1 MKKIIF
7 TLLIVLFAFNF
18 SSAQFGDGGGEVYLN
33 GDLID
38 AKFQGGGIDKFY
50 DFIIENFDVSTVEK
64 KGQIIFTFNVNEL
77 GEVKNIRILRDLGTN
92 SAIELIRVLKESPKW
107 EPAKRGG
114 KPISVQFKIPLT
126 FN

>member
-92 SAIELIRVLKESPKW
+92 SAIELISIQLKM
-107 EPAKRGG
+107 
-114 KPISVQFKIPLT
+114 PLT

>member
-1 MKKIIF
+1 MKKIVF
-7 TLLIVLFAFNF
+7 TLLISLFVVNF
-18 SSAQFGDGGGEVYLN
+18 SNAQFGDGGGEVYLN

-50 DFIIENFDVSTVEK
+50 DFIIENSDVSTVEK

-92 SAIELIRVLKESPKW
+92 SAIELIRVLKKASKW

-114 KPISVQFKIPLT
+114 KPISIQLKMPLT

>member
-1 MKKIIF
+1 MKHIF
-7 TLLIVLFAFNF
+7 LFIFLTISTLGYTQI
-18 SSAQFGDGGGEVYLN
+18 DGEDEVYLG

-50 DFIIENFDVSTVEK
+50 NFIIENFEVSSVEQS
-64 KGQIIFTFNVNEL
+64 GQIIFTFNVNEF

-92 SAIELIRVLKESPKW
+92 SAIELIRVLKKAPKW
-107 EPAKRGG
+107 QPAKRGG
-114 KPISVQFKIPLT
+114 KPISIQLKMPLT

>member
-1 MKKIIF
+1 MKHIF
-7 TLLIVLFAFNF
+7 LFIFLTISTLGYTQI
-18 SSAQFGDGGGEVYLN
+18 GGEDEVYLG

-50 DFIIENFDVSTVEK
+50 NFIIENFEVSTVEK
-64 KGQIIFTFNVNEL
+64 SGQIIFTFNVNEF

-92 SAIELIRVLKESPKW
+92 SAIELIRVLKKAPKW
-107 EPAKRGG
+107 QPAKRGG
-114 KPISVQFKIPLT
+114 KPISIQLKIPLT

>member
-1 MKKIIF
+1 MKHF
-7 TLLIVLFAFNF
+7 LILISVFI
-18 SSAQFGDGGGEVYLN
+18 SSFCYSQIDGEDEVYLG

-64 KGQIIFTFNVNEL
+64 KGQIIFTFNVNEF
-77 GEVKNIRILRDLGTN
+77 GEVKNIRVLRDLGTN
-92 SAIELIRVLKESPKW
+92 SALELIRVLKKAPKW
-107 EPAKRGG
+107 VPAKRGG
-114 KPISVQFKIPLT
+114 KPISIQLKMPLT

>member
-1 MKKIIF
+1 MKRIIF
-7 TLLIVLFAFNF
+7 TLLIGLFAFNF

-38 AKFQGGGIDKFY
+38 AKFKGGGIDKFY

-77 GEVKNIRILRDLGTN
+77 GEIKNIRILRDLGTN
-92 SAIELIRVLKESPKW
+92 SAIELIRVLKKASKW

-114 KPISVQFKIPLT
+114 KPISIQLKMPLT

>member
-1 MKKIIF
+1 MKKIVF
-7 TLLIVLFAFNF
+7 TLLISLFVVNF
-18 SSAQFGDGGGEVYLN
+18 SNAQLGGGGGEVYLN

-38 AKFQGGGIDKFY
+38 AKFQGGDIEKFY
-50 DFIIENFDVSTVEK
+50 DFIIENFDVSSVEK

-92 SAIELIRVLKESPKW
+92 SAIELIRVLKKAPKW
-107 EPAKRGG
+107 EPARRGG
-114 KPISVQFKIPLT
+114 KPISVQFKMPLT

>member
-1 MKKIIF
+1 MKR
-7 TLLIVLFAFNF
+7 IVFALVISLFAFNF
-18 SSAQFGDGGGEVYLN
+18 SNAQFGDGGGEVYLN

-38 AKFQGGGIDKFY
+38 AKFNGGDFNKFY
-50 DFIIENFDVSTVEK
+50 EYVIENFNVSTVEK

-92 SAIELIRVLKESPKW
+92 SAIELIRVLKKAPKW
-107 EPAKRGG
+107 EPARRGG
-114 KPISVQFKIPLT
+114 KPISVQFKMPLT

>member
-1 MKKIIF
+1 MKHF
-7 TLLIVLFAFNF
+7 LILISVFI
-18 SSAQFGDGGGEVYLN
+18 SSFCYSQINGEDEVYLG

-64 KGQIIFTFNVNEL
+64 KGQIIFTFNVNEF
-77 GEVKNIRILRDLGTN
+77 GEVKNIRVLRDLGTN
-92 SAIELIRVLKESPKW
+92 SALELIRVLKKAPKW
-107 EPAKRGG
+107 VPAKRGG
-114 KPISVQFKIPLT
+114 KPISIQLKMPLT